1 MCFGKT
7 LFEHFY
13 PKLDT
18 KPGTRFFGMHS
29 KDFFKILDNSKA
41 IQVNRVDNSD

>member
-18 KPGTRFFGMHS
+18 KPGTLFFGMHS